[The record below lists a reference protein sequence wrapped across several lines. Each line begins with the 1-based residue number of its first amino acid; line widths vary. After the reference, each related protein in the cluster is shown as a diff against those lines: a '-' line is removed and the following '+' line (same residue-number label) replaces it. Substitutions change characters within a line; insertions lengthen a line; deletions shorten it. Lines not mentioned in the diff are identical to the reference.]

1 MCLQMLIG
9 PSLAYIGLDQ
19 FQEGYNKMQIP
30 EADYFTYAI
39 PAVLLF
45 ILGINIK
52 SERLEGERPDV
63 DKIKEF
69 VKNNQSVPFVFI
81 AVGFLASFASNYLS
95 SDLRFVF
102 VILSVFKFVGLF
114 LIILGNKGIKPV
126 YLIVVFGSIISSS
139 VAQGMFFDL
148 LTWLIFVSS
157 IYAIKYKPPFYLK
170 IVFSMTFVLLAVT
183 IQQLKGDYR
192 EATWKQGQEANLVTM
207 QNALKKKDEK
217 EGVFSFESL
226 GASNLRINQG
236 YIITNI
242 MKTVP
247 EKVPYQNGDE
257 LELILEAAFLPRIL
271 APNKLNAGDR
281 MIFIKYSDIPVILGT
296 SMALSSL
303 GDAYI
308 NFGVIGGCIFMFFY
322 GSLFNLFLKMIY
334 KNSFKYP
341 ILILFSSVIFYY
353 PIRPDCEL
361 QTILGHLLKSTFL
374 VFVIINIWSFK
385 FRYKPNQKISY
396 KFSDV

>member
-1 MCLQMLIG
+1 
-9 PSLAYIGLDQ
+9 
-19 FQEGYNKMQIP
+19 
-30 EADYFTYAI
+30 
-39 PAVLLF
+39 
-45 ILGINIK
+45 
-52 SERLEGERPDV
+52 
-63 DKIKEF
+63 
-69 VKNNQSVPFVFI
+69 
-81 AVGFLASFASNYLS
+81 LASFASNYLS

-217 EGVFSFESL
+217 AGVFSFESL